1 MLLGNGVDPAEQGL
15 VGACLCGDI
24 AQVVGT
30 AGGPTVGQEQLHA
43 ELFVQPAVEG
53 PVPVGKGLL
62 HGGGVGQQE
71 IAVPA
76 AAVNDVGPGQAAAV
90 QQLVHVVLHEQFQ
103 KERTAAEGPQGTLG
117 MDGVDEPL
125 DAGKVG
131 GVEQERRFP
140 AQLCGS
146 VQQGKGVGLLQVL
159 ADAGRQSCRQL
170 ELVIEGNIPVL
181 FPRGAGRQGAALGFQ
196 QAQQRVC
203 LRWAELQAGE
213 LPRQLLI
220 ELPVN
225 GGGDV
230 RRILHGVVQGT
241 VRAGSRDGI
250 PGVLPVQV
258 AENGAQGPAAG
269 AGRFGGGGVGG
280 HRQAAGK
287 SCAAGGVR
295 PCGRAAAHGSPLRGV
310 RQGGQQVGCGLVGP
324 EGQLAK
330 AVQQA
335 AEGGLQGECVQG
347 IISFGQN
354 SKGIC
359 EKQV

>member
-1 MLLGNGVDPAEQGL
+1 MQRDGLHTVQGAERSGIVGVLLVLLGNGVDPAEQGL

-24 AQVVGT
+24 AQVVGA

-103 KERTAAEGPQGTLG
+103 KERTAAEGTQGTLG

-146 VQQGKGVGLLQVL
+146 VQQGKGH
-159 ADAGRQSCRQL
+159 C
-170 ELVIEGNIPVL
+170 
-181 FPRGAGRQGAALGFQ
+181 
-196 QAQQRVC
+196 
-203 LRWAELQAGE
+203 
-213 LPRQLLI
+213 
-220 ELPVN
+220 
-225 GGGDV
+225 
-230 RRILHGVVQGT
+230 
-241 VRAGSRDGI
+241 
-250 PGVLPVQV
+250 
-258 AENGAQGPAAG
+258 
-269 AGRFGGGGVGG
+269 
-280 HRQAAGK
+280 
-287 SCAAGGVR
+287 
-295 PCGRAAAHGSPLRGV
+295 
-310 RQGGQQVGCGLVGP
+310 
-324 EGQLAK
+324 
-330 AVQQA
+330 
-335 AEGGLQGECVQG
+335 
-347 IISFGQN
+347 
-354 SKGIC
+354 
-359 EKQV
+359 